1 MKVGNLVFKRVPGL
15 NKCLESCWEGPY
27 KILKL
32 IHPVNCQIR
41 DVEKKS
47 KPTVVHVSQLKLV
60 SDASVF
66 RVVNVVDDPLEIPD
80 VQPSLDKVVSLT
92 LEQSELLQSTI
103 DSFPSVF
110 SDKPDLTSV
119 ASHSIQLT
127 SSTPVWTPPYTVPL
141 VYQEVFCADIPNLL
155 EFRIYPTFFLCLV
168 KLTFTRENEGWR
180 NPCSC

>member
-15 NKCLESCWEGPY
+15 NKCLESSWEGPY

-47 KPTVVHVSQLKLV
+47 KPTVVHVSQLKLI

-66 RVVNVVDDPLEIPD
+66 GVVNVVDDPLEIPD
-80 VQPSLDKVVSLT
+80 IQPSLEKAVSLT
-92 LEQSELLQSTI
+92 LEQSELLQSTL

-110 SDKPDLTSV
+110 SDKPGLTSV
-119 ASHSIQLT
+119 ASHSIRHTCLDT
-127 SSTPVWTPPYTVPL
+127 SIHCSHCLSGILPCRNS
-141 VYQEVFCADIPNLL
+141 ES
-155 EFRIYPTFFLCLV
+155 FRVRYYRTFFLFLV
-168 KLTFTRENEGWR
+168 KLTFTREKEVEE
-180 NPCSC
+180 SV